1 MSEPAR
7 RKSEAQAKI
16 AAEFLRL
23 DPIFGS
29 WFLPFWRTWT
39 KATEDIRKLEFA
51 SLDEYLKSRVVDVS
65 GRYTYLLSPVPKLFS
80 DWVIVGQGYSWTLAI
95 LQWGTGIYLTPEE
108 EKIIGPINY
117 IAYAELALVN
127 DLFSW
132 EKEKTAYIKSGETI
146 PVVNAVQIVMTSKM
160 LTESAA
166 KEVVR
171 SELTVHEE
179 RFCQLRD
186 QYKTTSNPSRSILS
200 ILELLEHAMAGNYVW
215 SIRCPRYAKSDRNP
229 YRDYIETFGSE
240 KVPVISPQ
248 GSIFEST
255 PEATS
260 CTDTI
265 EPEQLDMLGMLKCH
279 LSLLQNLKIHSIM
292 HNAKPGILYSN

>member
-1 MSEPAR
+1 MSEPAQ

-23 DPIFGS
+23 DPTFGS

-65 GRYTYLLSPVPKLFS
+65 G
-80 DWVIVGQGYSWTLAI
+80 SWTLAI
-95 LQWGTGIYLTPEE
+95 LQWGTGIYLTPGE

-132 EKEKTAYIKSGETI
+132 EKEKAAYIKSGETI

-186 QYKTTSNPSRSILS
+186 QYKTTSNPSRSILR

-248 GSIFEST
+248 ASIFEST
-255 PEATS
+255 SEATN
-260 CTDTI
+260 CADTI
-265 EPEQLDMLGMLKCH
+265 EPKQLDMLAIEEKVLMKT
-279 LSLLQNLKIHSIM
+279 SLGNDLQDEAS
-292 HNAKPGILYSN
+292 SR

>member
-1 MSEPAR
+1 
-7 RKSEAQAKI
+7 
-16 AAEFLRL
+16 
-23 DPIFGS
+23 
-29 WFLPFWRTWT
+29 
-39 KATEDIRKLEFA
+39 
-51 SLDEYLKSRVVDVS
+51 
-65 GRYTYLLSPVPKLFS
+65 
-80 DWVIVGQGYSWTLAI
+80 
-95 LQWGTGIYLTPEE
+95 
-108 EKIIGPINY
+108 
-117 IAYAELALVN
+117 
-127 DLFSW
+127 LFSW

-146 PVVNAVQIVMTSKM
+146 PVVNAVQIVMTSKT

-171 SELTVHEE
+171 SEVTVHEE

-200 ILELLEHAMAGNYVW
+200 VLGLLEHAMAGNYVW

-248 GSIFEST
+248 VSIFEST
-255 PEATS
+255 SEAMN
-260 CTDTI
+260 CVDTI
-265 EPEQLDMLGMLKCH
+265 EPKEPDELGTLKYH

-292 HNAKPGILYSN
+292 NNAKPGILCSNRGDSFDEDSFGH